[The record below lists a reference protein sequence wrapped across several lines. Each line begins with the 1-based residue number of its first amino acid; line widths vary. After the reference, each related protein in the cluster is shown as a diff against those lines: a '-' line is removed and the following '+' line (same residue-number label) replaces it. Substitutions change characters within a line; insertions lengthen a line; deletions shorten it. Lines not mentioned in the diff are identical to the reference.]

1 MPVAQPKK
9 MLRIGVF
16 QGKRCLEER
25 LIRRR
30 ETVSFGQDE
39 QNSFVILSSSMPKKH
54 SLFVHDATS
63 DKFLLSVDDSMSGRV
78 AMSEGKVIELKKDQE
93 FKGFTKVDDLYQI
106 QLSERSRGR
115 IVIGKIVILFQF
127 VNPPDEA
134 VGALILGG
142 KGGGFMGRLSE
153 FIGLGLA
160 LCLIASLL
168 FHIVPLMYVMLQDW
182 PRNDEELSII
192 PSWFLEHEAVVQ
204 VEEEKPEETQSTEE
218 GEGDLEEQPT
228 EDAEPTPAKAPST
241 PADAKALR
249 AARQDSGKKIVAG
262 ILGVDGGDG
271 LANIGADI
279 LGSAG
284 TVSAFE
290 GLSRDDIGGP
300 GSGGTGMGLNLGSGG
315 SAIGEAGLKTLG
327 GSGAA
332 DGVVGSATKDVKVE
346 RQKVQIKISEDTSI
360 PTSVQATDKSAL
372 EAAMAKKKMDIERCY
387 QRVIQEHGAK
397 PGRLVARITI
407 GKDGSVMK
415 VEITEDQ
422 VGSGLTACVQAK
434 IKRWKF
440 PTLDRPVTLM
450 KRWIFG

>member
-9 MLRIGVF
+9 LLRIGVF
-16 QGKRCLEER
+16 QGKQCIEER

-30 ETVSFGQDE
+30 ETVSFGQNE
-39 QNSFVILSSSMPKKH
+39 QNSFVILSSSMPVTH
-54 SLFVHDATS
+54 QLFVYES
-63 DKFLLSVDDSMSGRV
+63 KNDSYYLCVEKSMGGRV
-78 AMSEGKVIELKKDQE
+78 ALPDGKIIELRKIDEAKQAKKV
-93 FKGFTKVDDLYQI
+93 GDLYRI
-106 QLSERSRGR
+106 QLNDRSRGR
-115 IVIGKIVILFQF
+115 VVIGKIVVLFQF

-134 VGALILGG
+134 VGAMMLQS
-142 KGGGFMGRLSE
+142 KGGGLFGRLSE
-153 FIGLGLA
+153 FIGLGFA
-160 LCLIASLL
+160 ICLLLSLL
-168 FHIVPLMYVMLQDW
+168 IHIVPLLYVVLQDW
-182 PRNDEELSII
+182 PRNDEELIMI

-204 VEEEKPEETQSTEE
+204 VEEEEPDELVQE
-218 GEGDLEEQPT
+218 GEGDEGMG
-228 EDAEPTPAKAPST
+228 EDAVEDVAPTKTPAPPS
-241 PADAKALR
+241 DAKALR
-249 AARQDSGKKIVAG
+249 AARQESGKKIVAG

-271 LANIGADI
+271 LSNIGADI

-315 SAIGEAGLKTLG
+315 SSTGEAGLKSLG
-327 GSGAA
+327 TGGASDA
-332 DGVVGSATKDVKVE
+332 VVGSTTQGVKVARE
-346 RQKVQIKISEDTSI
+346 RVQIKMSDDTSI
-360 PTSVQATDKSAL
+360 PTSVEASDKSAL
-372 EAAMAKKKMDIERCY
+372 EAAMAKKKIDIERCY
-387 QRVIQEHGAK
+387 QRVIQEHGQK

-422 VGSGLTACVQAK
+422 IGSGLTACVQAK